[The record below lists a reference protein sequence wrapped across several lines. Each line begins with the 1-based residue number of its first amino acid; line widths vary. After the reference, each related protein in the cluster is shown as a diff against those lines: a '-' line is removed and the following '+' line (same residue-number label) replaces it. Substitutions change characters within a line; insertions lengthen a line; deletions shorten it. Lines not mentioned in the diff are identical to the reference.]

1 MTGTSTT
8 TTADYRTTVRF
19 AKPASAVVEAL
30 TTAPGIAS
38 WWTTRVGG
46 SGTDGGEL
54 RLAFPNSDYEDVVL
68 AVATIE
74 QPCSIVWTVRAVP
87 PVPAWEEW
95 AGTRVVVRVEPEP
108 SGGTRMDLH
117 HEGLTPQLDCYDL
130 CSGGWD
136 YVLASLRAH
145 VDAGAGRP
153 IS

>member
-1 MTGTSTT
+1 MDVTTST
-8 TTADYRTTVRF
+8 AKDYRTELHF
-19 AKPASAVVEAL
+19 ARSPEAVAEAL
-30 TTAPGIAS
+30 TTVPGLAS
-38 WWTTRVGG
+38 WWTTRVSG

-54 RLAFPNSDYEDVVL
+54 RLAFPNSGYEDVVL
-68 AVATIE
+68 SVRTTE
-74 QPCSIVWTVRAVP
+74 QPCSIVWEVRAVP

-95 AGTRVVVRVEPEP
+95 AGTRVVVQLDAEP
-108 SGGTRMDLH
+108 SGGTTMRLH
-117 HEGLTPQLDCYDL
+117 HQGLTPQLDCYEL

>member
-1 MTGTSTT
+1 MTGTDTT
-8 TTADYRTTVRF
+8 TAADYRTRVRF
-19 AKPASAVVEAL
+19 EHPPTAVVEAL
-30 TTAPGIAS
+30 TTVPGIAS
-38 WWTTRVGG
+38 WWTTRVAG

-54 RLAFPNSDYEDVVL
+54 RLAFPNSDYQDVVL
-68 AVATIE
+68 AVATTE
-74 QPCSIVWTVRAVP
+74 QPCSVVWTVRAVP

-95 AGTRVVVRVEPEP
+95 AGTRVVVRVEAEA

-117 HEGLTPQLDCYDL
+117 HEGLTRQLDCYDL